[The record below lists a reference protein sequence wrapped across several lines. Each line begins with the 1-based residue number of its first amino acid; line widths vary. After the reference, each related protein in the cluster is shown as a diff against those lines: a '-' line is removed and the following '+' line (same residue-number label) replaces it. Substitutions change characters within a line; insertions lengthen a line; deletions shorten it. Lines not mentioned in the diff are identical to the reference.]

1 MCSLRR
7 SRRLASHERH
17 DAKVTGQGSVGD
29 TARRRPWRRQR
40 SWEGGWLP
48 SAQRC
53 PPRFMGEADR
63 SAHYLLLVGLGP
75 YPISVAAG
83 LDLSGGATPHDIIG
97 QAKCA
102 PRPNFRPAR
111 AIAFD
116 GSPFWLGYL

>member
-29 TARRRPWRRQR
+29 TARTRPWKDRR
-40 SWEGGWLP
+40 SWEDGWLP

-53 PPRFMGEADR
+53 PLFCFMRKADR
-63 SAHYLLLVGLGP
+63 SAHCLLLVGLGP

-83 LDLSGGATPHDIIG
+83 LDLSGGATPHDPIG
-97 QAKCA
+97 
-102 PRPNFRPAR
+102 
-111 AIAFD
+111 
-116 GSPFWLGYL
+116 